1 LPGHLDILIL
11 KMLFIIHDLKILKHY
26 HNMKKEILDS
36 FFNSYAKAVDKAAA
50 VSVFWRLSDEIITEI
65 IKREI
70 APHCK
75 DSSLTMDAGGGTGR
89 WAIKLSGV
97 LKGKLVVFDRSK
109 DMLTKAS
116 ENISKSNTSNRI
128 SIAEG
133 DLTQI
138 DEFADNSID
147 NIVSIY
153 SPLSFIY
160 EQDKAA
166 KELFRILKSGG
177 RILIMSHSYHNAI
190 ASKINNYRADAEELQ
205 KLANEQVV
213 KWAPYVPELITHSKE
228 SIEKLFA
235 DAGFHIHKT
244 YGVPVFVQP
253 GPEDFDPENEKK
265 SAISEYL
272 ENSDIYKSVFEIE
285 MRFNANETV
294 ANRGMNMF
302 MLAEKK

>member
-1 LPGHLDILIL
+1 
-11 KMLFIIHDLKILKHY
+11 MQ
-26 HNMKKEILDS
+26 KEIFDT
-36 FFNSYAKAVDKAAA
+36 FFNPYAKTVDKAAG
-50 VSVFWRLSDEIITEI
+50 VSAFWRLSDEIITEI
-65 IKREI
+65 VRREI
-70 APHCK
+70 APYCT

-97 LKGKLVVFDRSK
+97 LKGELVVFDRSV
-109 DMLTKAS
+109 DMLAKAS
-116 ENISKSNTSNRI
+116 ENIGKSNVFDRI
-128 SIAEG
+128 SIVEG

-138 DEFADNSID
+138 DNFADNSVD
-147 NIVSIY
+147 NVVSIY

-166 KELFRILKSGG
+166 KELFRILKPGG
-177 RILIMSHSYHNAI
+177 RILIMSHSYHNAL
-190 ASKINNYRADAEELQ
+190 ASKINNYRAGVEELQ
-205 KLANEQVV
+205 KLANKQMV
-213 KWAPYVPELITHSKE
+213 KWAPHVPELVTHSKE
-228 SIEKLFA
+228 SIEKLFSEV
-235 DAGFHIHKT
+235 GFHIQKT

-265 SAISEYL
+265 SAVSEYL
-272 ENSDIYKSVFEIE
+272 ENPDVFKSVFEIE